1 MSDYNDELQM
11 MPIRAGSRN
20 GAVQRG
26 SSNAPGEGQ
35 RYGGSPNSG
44 RNPSGSRG
52 SSGSGSRKRRRK
64 KKKPVFY
71 KILLLSFL
79 AGLVV
84 IAIVLLVLYKGLE
97 GYEARAV
104 AKRSVEASN
113 SASRYLSKKLSA
125 ESSFSIS
132 AEEAA
137 KTSREE
143 EIRLSAER
151 SEEEIARTVVTEEE
165 RAEVEKRA
173 IDFTKSYALFSLND
187 DDYRGDVLAYV
198 DRSTPLYQHLAY
210 YNNDWEGS
218 FSNPTYEGMKVSNVK
233 KSASDENVYT
243 CRVDCLFRFNA
254 GGSHEFNLDFDYT
267 FKRNGNGR
275 LMLTDMQGIEGT

>member
-11 MPIRAGSRN
+11 MPIRTGSRN
-20 GAVQRG
+20 GAVPRE
-26 SSNAPGEGQ
+26 SSNATGEGQ

-44 RNPSGSRG
+44 
-52 SSGSGSRKRRRK
+52 SSGSGRRKRRK

>member
-1 MSDYNDELQM
+1 MSDYNDEIKM
-11 MPIRAGSRN
+11 MPIRTRSGGDVTRRTSAGS
-20 GAVQRG
+20 
-26 SSNAPGEGQ
+26 
-35 RYGGSPNSG
+35 YD
-44 RNPSGSRG
+44 
-52 SSGSGSRKRRRK
+52 SSGNRRSNGNGTRKRKKRKRK
-64 KKKPVFY
+64 KPIFY
-71 KILLLSFL
+71 KVLLLSFL

-84 IAIVLLVLYKGLE
+84 IAIVLLVVYHSLE

-104 AKRSVEASN
+104 AKRSMEASR
-113 SASRYLSKKLSA
+113 SLSRYSSEKLSA
-125 ESSFSIS
+125 ETSFSIS

-143 EIRLSAER
+143 EIRVSAER
-151 SEEEIARTVVTEEE
+151 SAEEIARTVVTEEE

-173 IDFTKSYALFSLND
+173 IDFTKAYALFSLND

-210 YNNDWEGS
+210 YNNDWNGT

-233 KSASDENVYT
+233 KSPSDPNVYT
-243 CRVDCLFRFNA
+243 CRVDCVFRFNA

-267 FKRNGNGR
+267 FRRNDNGK
-275 LMLTDMQGIEGT
+275 LMLIDMQGIEGT

>member
-1 MSDYNDELQM
+1 MSDYNNEIQM
-11 MPIRAGSRN
+11 MPIRPRSSADGERRSTAGVSGGSGNRNGRGNHSGNGNGSR
-20 GAVQRG
+20 R
-26 SSNAPGEGQ
+26 
-35 RYGGSPNSG
+35 
-44 RNPSGSRG
+44 
-52 SSGSGSRKRRRK
+52 RRRK
-64 KKKPVFY
+64 KRKPVFY
-71 KILLLSFL
+71 KVLLLSFL

-84 IAIVLLVLYKGLE
+84 IAIVLLVVYRSLE
-97 GYEARAV
+97 GYEQRAV
-104 AKRSVEASN
+104 ARRSEEASR
-113 SASRYLSKKLSA
+113 SISRYNSEKLSA
-125 ESSFSIS
+125 ETSFSIS

-143 EIRLSAER
+143 EIRISAER
-151 SEEEIARTVVTEEE
+151 SAEEIAKTVVTDEE

-173 IDFTKSYALFSLND
+173 SDFTKAYALFSLND

-218 FSNPTYEGMKVSNVK
+218 FSNPTYEGLKVSNVK
-233 KSASDENVYT
+233 KSASDQSVYT
-243 CRVDCLFRFNA
+243 CRVDCLFRFSA

-267 FKRNGNGR
+267 FKRNSNGR